1 MARKPVAGR
10 GDITI
15 RKIRIEK
22 HNMTFDLQ
30 LTEEKIKRH
39 QVTAMH
45 LTCALAFIAAGA
57 IIVVYNYT
65 IPYWGLAELIAGILL
80 LGVTMIRNKWVTGKN
95 SAMYRIGELAIA
107 AAMAGYS
114 ATQHWTF
121 PIFIFTV
128 LTLAVAFAMFWERAS
143 SNAAQVIHIDDTG
156 IKLPVTSRKRFID
169 WLETDSVILRY
180 GTLSIECTDNRL
192 YQWNVKDIAF
202 KGEELEQFCTRKIE
216 EYKSKRVTDEW

>member
-1 MARKPVAGR
+1 
-10 GDITI
+10 
-15 RKIRIEK
+15 
-22 HNMTFDLQ
+22 MTFDLQ

-57 IIVVYNYT
+57 IIVIYNYT

-80 LGVTMIRNKWVTGKN
+80 LGITMIKNVWVTGKN
-95 SAMYRIGELAIA
+95 SAIYRVGELAIA
-107 AAMAGYS
+107 ATMAIYS

-121 PIFIFTV
+121 PIFIFSV
-128 LTLAVAFAMFWERAS
+128 LTAAVAFAMFWERAS

-156 IKLPVTSRKRFID
+156 IKLPVTSRKRFIG
-169 WLETDSVILRY
+169 WEEADSVILRY

-192 YQWNVKDIAF
+192 YQWNVKGIAF
-202 KGEELEQFCTRKIE
+202 KNEDLEQFSTRKIE
-216 EYKSKRVTDEW
+216 EFKSKRIVDEW